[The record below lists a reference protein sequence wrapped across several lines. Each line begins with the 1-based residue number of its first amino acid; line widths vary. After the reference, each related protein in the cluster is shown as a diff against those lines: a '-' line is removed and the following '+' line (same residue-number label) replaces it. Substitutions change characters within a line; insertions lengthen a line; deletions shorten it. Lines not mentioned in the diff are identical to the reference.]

1 MNRHTD
7 AGDAS
12 VTLLCAT
19 FKVSRA
25 AYYAEAGRQRS
36 EPTDPED
43 GKLIALPKRPRHT
56 SAEVVLARIREVLAR
71 ETSAAWGVRKV
82 WATLRREGLKVSR
95 RRVWAIMR
103 ANGLVLARDREPG
116 ETPRGHVTVPEPN
129 RRIATDL
136 TTVWTRR
143 DGVVALVPTI
153 DCGDRTAVIEVTKD
167 QHGPAVLAS
176 VEAKLV
182 DASVRRPPCPM
193 ASSCAPTTGRSTR
206 AQIATHSASAGTSTT
221 RTRRWAGR
229 PATPS
234 SSASSARSRRNSSG
248 SVTGRAPTSSAPPSP
263 PGCTTTTTTGHIRPS
278 TGRLPW
284 SAEPSASLR
293 PSRAQHDPE
302 LACTNA
308 PIPVRASVLTL
319 GGHYRAVG
327 DGG

>member
-19 FKVSRA
+19 FKLSRA

-56 SAEVVLARIREVLAR
+56 SAEVVLARILEVLAR

-182 DASVRRPPCPM
+182 DAFG
-193 ASSCAPTTGRSTR
+193 APAAVPDGVELRTDHGPQYTG
-206 AQIATHSASAGTSTT
+206 ADCDALCK
-221 RTRRWAGR
+221 RWNLDHTYAPVGR
-229 PATPS
+229 PTGNAVVERFIRTLKEELIWLRDWESADELRSAIAAWLHHYHHHRPHQALNWQTPME
-234 SSASSARSRRNSSG
+234 RR
-248 SVTGRAPTSSAPPSP
+248 TE
-263 PGCTTTTTTGHIRPS
+263 
-278 TGRLPW
+278 RL
-284 SAEPSASLR
+284 A
-293 PSRAQHDPE
+293 
-302 LACTNA
+302 A
-308 PIPVRASVLTL
+308 PIARA
-319 GGHYRAVG
+319 A
-327 DGG
+327 